1 MNAIT
6 ISGLTKKY
14 GQIEAL
20 CGVELNV
27 PEGVIFGLL
36 GANGAGKST
45 LIKALVG
52 AVRPTAGTVQVLG
65 HDPLRDQTAL
75 RPLIGYMPQGAALY
89 EDLSAR
95 ENLHFFGSAHQ
106 VVDLASKIAEALHF
120 TELTARA
127 DDPVY
132 GFSGGMK
139 KRVSLAC
146 ALLHQ
151 PRMLFLDEPT
161 AAVDP
166 HLKVRS
172 WAMFREL
179 AARGV
184 TLFIST
190 HLMDEALLCDHLAI
204 MQRGRIIAVNTPNN
218 ILQRGH
224 TRLSVQQAGVA
235 QTTSIGSTPH
245 DLAAALQRYGLAP
258 DVECV
263 ALEADSLEMVVLN
276 LINEEA
282 TG

>member
-6 ISGLTKKY
+6 VSGLTKTY
-14 GQIEAL
+14 GHVEAL
-20 CGVELNV
+20 RGVELNV
-27 PEGVIFGLL
+27 PAGSIFGLL
-36 GANGAGKST
+36 GPNGAGKST

-52 AVRPTAGTVQVLG
+52 ALRPTAGSVAVLG
-65 HDPLRDQTAL
+65 HNPLRDKAAL
-75 RPLIGYMPQGAALY
+75 RPLIGYMPQGSALY

-95 ENLHFFGSAHQ
+95 ENLHFFGSAHR
-106 VVDLASKIAEALHF
+106 VPDLAARIDEALSF

-127 DDPVY
+127 GDPVY

-151 PRMLFLDEPT
+151 PRILLLDEPT

-184 TLFIST
+184 TLFLST
-190 HLMDEALLCDHLAI
+190 HLMDEALLCDHLAVL
-204 MQRGRIIAVNTPNN
+204 QRGRVIAMDTPAA
-218 ILQRGH
+218 ILQQGR
-224 TRLSVQQAGVA
+224 TRLRIEQNGVQQ
-235 QTTSIGSTPH
+235 TSQIGSTPR
-245 DLAAALQRYGLAP
+245 DLAAALHAFGLPAE
-258 DVECV
+258 VE
-263 ALEADSLEMVVLN
+263 AIGLDADSLETVVLDM
-276 LINEEA
+276 IKGEA
-282 TG
+282 L